1 MRSQSLELKKEIY
14 DTVNDWK
21 RSYGY
26 SPSLNDLAKK
36 LNVSRTTVYRYL
48 TRMNEDGELYYN
60 GSSIETKEVNSRNT
74 RLSKAMI
81 VGSIPCGEPTT
92 EEEYIEEYL
101 NLPESFFGK
110 GEFYI
115 LRAFGNSME
124 DAGIFQDDLVIIRK
138 QCTAEEGDII
148 VALDGDNQ
156 NTLKRYGGVNKNG
169 EAILEYMNEAVYPG
183 KTILVKTLVVQGVAQ
198 HVLKSL

>member
-21 RSYGY
+21 RSYGF

-115 LRAFGNSME
+115 LRASGNSME
-124 DAGIFQDDLVIIRK
+124 DAGIFQGDLVIIRK

>member
-115 LRAFGNSME
+115 LRASGNSME
-124 DAGIFQDDLVIIRK
+124 DAGIFQGDLVIIRK

>member
-115 LRAFGNSME
+115 LRASGNSME

>member
-60 GSSIETKEVNSRNT
+60 GSSIETKE
-74 RLSKAMI
+74 
-81 VGSIPCGEPTT
+81 P
-92 EEEYIEEYL
+92 
-101 NLPESFFGK
+101 F
-110 GEFYI
+110 
-115 LRAFGNSME
+115 
-124 DAGIFQDDLVIIRK
+124 
-138 QCTAEEGDII
+138 
-148 VALDGDNQ
+148 DN
-156 NTLKRYGGVNKNG
+156 
-169 EAILEYMNEAVYPG
+169 
-183 KTILVKTLVVQGVAQ
+183 
-198 HVLKSL
+198 

>member
-1 MRSQSLELKKEIY
+1 MRSQSMELKKEIY

-115 LRAFGNSME
+115 LRASGNSME

-169 EAILEYMNEAVYPG
+169 EAILE
-183 KTILVKTLVVQGVAQ
+183 
-198 HVLKSL
+198 